1 MTEKALS
8 KSSHKNLDIIYIELL
23 AQCKTILNL
32 LLTCSQ
38 QLFSQRLEIEIWD
51 SWLSDIY

>member
-23 AQCKTILNL
+23 AQCKTIRNL
-32 LLTCSQ
+32 LLT
-38 QLFSQRLEIEIWD
+38 
-51 SWLSDIY
+51 